1 MGNLMKINELFFEDD
16 EAVMYVNHLFDAND
30 LDDYMRGFHNI
41 SISMRDETLNGQE
54 VVKVNFGDL
63 VDANKLRFALDEY
76 FSS

>member
-1 MGNLMKINELFFEDD
+1 MKINELFFEG
-16 EAVMYVNHLFDAND
+16 EEVFMYVNHTFDAND

-41 SISMRDETLNGQE
+41 SITMRDETLNGQE
-54 VVKVNFGDL
+54 VVKVSFGDL